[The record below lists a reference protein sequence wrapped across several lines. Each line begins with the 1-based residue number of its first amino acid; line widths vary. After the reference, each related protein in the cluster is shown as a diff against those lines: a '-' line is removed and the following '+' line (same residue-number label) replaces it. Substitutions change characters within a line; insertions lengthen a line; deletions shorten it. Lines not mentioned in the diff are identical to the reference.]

1 MRTARFWWL
10 FAAFF
15 SGLFVWYAVQV
26 HQTRYLIEVGFAPEL
41 AAWALGLVGLAG
53 IAGQIVIGHLSDRIG
68 REWAWTLA
76 ALGFVLCYLCL
87 LALQARPSA
96 TLLYLMVAAQGLLGY
111 GLATVY
117 GAIPAELFQGPRF
130 GTIFGTLS
138 SASILGAAS
147 GPWLTGAIYDRVGSY
162 APAFWL
168 SIGLALVSVA
178 CIWLAAPRKVRVVAG
193 QVARLQAGRR
203 RAGGRASGRDPTE
216 AT

>member
-1 MRTARFWWL
+1 M
-10 FAAFF
+10 
-15 SGLFVWYAVQV
+15 
-26 HQTRYLIEVGFAPEL
+26 
-41 AAWALGLVGLAG
+41 
-53 IAGQIVIGHLSDRIG
+53 IGHLSDRVG

-76 ALGFVLCYLCL
+76 AAGFVLCYLCL
-87 LALQARPSA
+87 LALQAQPSA
-96 TLLYLMVAAQGLLGY
+96 TLLYLMVAAQGLFGY

-168 SIGLALVSVA
+168 SIGLAAVSIA

-193 QVARLQAGRR
+193 RVARLQALRT
-203 RAGGRASGRDPTE
+203 RAGGRAT
-216 AT
+216 